1 MREHII
7 IVDNLYDIPHQYHKG
22 FFENQ
27 CVITDETVGKLTEVI
42 GNPIEIISATNEVG
56 GDDGVVAH
64 LGSDWIA
71 VIYLTLPMQSFGETG
86 IKFYSHLAT
95 GLEAFPTSEEANKY
109 QITENN
115 LSEVFKSDLSLW
127 KEYGNIVAKY
137 NRMVLF
143 RSDLWHSYA
152 TNLNNSMLFQKII
165 IKNG

>member
-27 CVITDETVGKLTEVI
+27 CVITEETISKITEVI
-42 GNPIEIISATNEVG
+42 GNPIEIISASNEVG
-56 GDDGVVAH
+56 GDSGVVAH
-64 LGSDWIA
+64 LESDWIV

-86 IKFYSHLAT
+86 IKFYSHLTT
-95 GLEAFPTSEEANKY
+95 GLEAFPTSEEMNKY
-109 QITENN
+109 KITKNN
-115 LSEVFKSDLSLW
+115 LLEVFNSDLSLW
-127 KEYGNIVAKY
+127 KEYANILAKY

-143 RSDLWHSYA
+143 RSDLWHSYS
-152 TNLNNSMLFQKII
+152 TNINNSMFFQKII